1 MRAAGLKLG
10 FSLGRTPHLWP
21 PCCRAS
27 FAAMLF
33 ELEGSTL
40 LLMVAESSQSTTGSV
55 AEVDADL
62 ELHVQLGVPI
72 LRAAQKREL

>member
-10 FSLGRTPHLWP
+10 FSFGRMPHLWP
-21 PCCRAS
+21 PCCQAS

-40 LLMVAESSQSTTGSV
+40 SLTVAESS
-55 AEVDADL
+55 
-62 ELHVQLGVPI
+62 
-72 LRAAQKREL
+72 

>member
-1 MRAAGLKLG
+1 MAAWQKHRDLGQKQIEVCLSGIQEIRVVRAAGLKLG
-10 FSLGRTPHLWP
+10 FSFGRTPHLWP

-40 LLMVAESSQSTTGSV
+40 SLTVAESS
-55 AEVDADL
+55 
-62 ELHVQLGVPI
+62 
-72 LRAAQKREL
+72 